1 MQNDATNAPEW
12 RDAPT
17 CVGNWRWVDGNG
29 FLDGGELVEQDLPVA
44 TQWGIRWFGPIPA
57 DTNKVVT
64 DAIESIRPVVEEA
77 FRNA

>member
-1 MQNDATNAPEW
+1 MIDETTNAPEW

-17 CVGNWRWVDGNG
+17 CAGWWIFKNYGHRSCGNITEAQVIKGGWRKGS
-29 FLDGGELVEQDLPVA
+29 
-44 TQWGIRWFGPIPA
+44 RWFGPIPA